1 MFIEFE
7 ETPNPNTLKFLPGRP
22 VLGRGTRDYKTREDA
37 ARSPLA
43 LRLFDI
49 KGVEGVFL
57 AGDFVSVSKGEAA
70 EWDELKPAVLTALME
85 HYTAGFPII
94 EDEAAGPV
102 AGEGSEIERQIVEI
116 LETRVK
122 PAVAMDGGN
131 IEFVEFIDGVVYL
144 RMEGACAGCPSS
156 TMTLK
161 HGIENLLKHY
171 VPEVTRVEQEAAY

>member
-22 VLGRGTRDYKTREDA
+22 VLGRGTRDFKTREQA
-37 ARSPLA
+37 ERSPLA

-49 KGVEGVFL
+49 DGVEGVFL
-57 AGDFVSVSKGEAA
+57 AGDFVSVSKADGAD
-70 EWDELKPAVLTALME
+70 WDDLKPAILTALME
-85 HYTAGFPII
+85 HFTAGFAVI
-94 EDEAAGPV
+94 EEEAQAGPSDT
-102 AGEGSEIERQIVEI
+102 GSEIERQIAEI

-131 IEFVEFIDGVVYL
+131 IEFVEFREGVVYL

-171 VPEVTRVEQEAAY
+171 VPEVERVEQEVAY

>member
-7 ETPNPNTLKFLPGRP
+7 ETPNPNTLKFLPGRQ
-22 VLGRGTRDYKTREDA
+22 VLGRGTRDFKARAEA
-37 ARSPLA
+37 ERSPLA
-43 LRLFDI
+43 LRLFDVD
-49 KGVEGVFL
+49 GVEGVFL
-57 AGDFVSVSKGEAA
+57 AGDFVSVSKAGDAG
-70 EWDELKPAVLTALME
+70 WDELKPEILTALME
-85 HYTAGFPII
+85 HFTAGFPVI
-94 EDEAAGPV
+94 EEEAPGA
-102 AGEGSEIERQIVEI
+102 AKEQGSEIERQIVEI

-131 IEFVEFIDGVVYL
+131 IEFVEFTDGVVYL

-171 VPEVTRVEQEAAY
+171 VPEVVRVEAAERF